1 MIMKTSFKT
10 AAGAALLVIATGLG
24 AAACTHGPSA
34 QQQEQNAQSA
44 DTASLEQSQPLPHY
58 NYSQIRQTLIDAQD
72 IEANGTQTT
81 SFFFQQGMPDPIF
94 SCPSLGEPVANTDQ
108 LSNPQQLVPV
118 TGNWGGGHDVLS
130 QMDPNG
136 IYTGSSSQGT
146 YVICVNG
153 RGQPYL
159 QYWEGNVMTVTAG
172 AVWDHATHQVT
183 VTGAP
188 TATVH
193 TGKGK

>member
-1 MIMKTSFKT
+1 MNIRFRKTVIAAVI
-10 AAGAALLVIATGLG
+10 AAGTGL
-24 AAACTHGPSA
+24 AATACTHGQNA
-34 QQQEQNAQSA
+34 QQQEQAAQQS
-44 DTASLEQSQPLPHY
+44 DTASLEQAQPLPHY
-58 NYSQIRQTLIDAQD
+58 KYSQIRQTLIDAQD

-81 SFFFQQGMPDPIF
+81 SFFFQQGMQDPVF
-94 SCPSLGEPVANTDQ
+94 TCPSLGEPVANTDQ
-108 LSNPQQLVPV
+108 LSNPQQIAPV
-118 TGNWGGGHDVLS
+118 TGKWGGGHDVLA

-153 RGQPYL
+153 SGRPYL

-172 AVWDHATHQVT
+172 AVWDHAQHLV
-183 VTGAP
+183 VVNGAP

-193 TGKGK
+193 TGPVKK

>member
-1 MIMKTSFKT
+1 MNRNLRT
-10 AAGAALLVIATGLG
+10 AVAAIVGAGALAVSL
-24 AAACTHGPSA
+24 AACNGQNA
-34 QQQEQNAQSA
+34 QQKEQVAQSA

-81 SFFFQQGMPDPIF
+81 SFFFQQGMQDPIF

-108 LSNPQQLVPV
+108 LSNPQQVVPV
-118 TGNWGGGHDVLS
+118 TGKWGGGHDILA

-153 RGQPYL
+153 SGKPYL

-172 AVWDHATHQVT
+172 ATWDHAVHQV
-183 VTGAP
+183 VVNGAP
-188 TATVH
+188 TAEVH
-193 TGKGK
+193 TATNK